1 MAMNNKHAVLAI
13 KKFALGLVIALVL
26 FAIFKSVFPPFAV
39 GLTSAFV
46 GGLIAYVYY
55 GDA

>member
-1 MAMNNKHAVLAI
+1 MAMSNERATLAI
-13 KKFALGLVIALVL
+13 KKFVLGLVLALML
-26 FAIFKSVFPPFAV
+26 FAVFKSVFPPFAV

-55 GDA
+55 RDV